1 MWQEI
6 LFWCVMFGV
15 AYSYFLY
22 PLFLK
27 LLPKARR
34 ITKVTPASVDSD
46 LPTLSFIITA
56 YNEQTGIADKIEN
69 TLLADYPEQKLE
81 IIVASDGS
89 TDNTNSIVE
98 KYLSKG
104 VKLVNVAE
112 QKGKENAQKAAIES
126 AEGEIIVFS
135 DVSTRIEPIGLLI
148 IASAFQDKNI
158 GALSSEDRF
167 ITKHGE
173 VAGEGAYVKYE
184 MWLRKQES
192 QVKSLVGLSGSFF
205 AARKQICNNW
215 DISVP
220 SDFNT
225 ALSCVE
231 QGMAAV
237 TVPNLLGFYPNISDE
252 SKEYQR
258 KLRTVLRGMAAL
270 AVKRQVLN
278 PFRFGVFSFLV
289 ISHKLMRWLV
299 PVFLLLLIPLNMA
312 LLEQSVVY
320 GIILMGQAVFYFIAL
335 SGWLSKSL
343 RQSTVVKI
351 IYFFTQVNL
360 AIFHATIMFVRGKRI
375 TRWKPSQR

>member
-6 LFWCVMFGV
+6 LFWCVMVGV
-15 AYSYFLY
+15 TYSYFLY

-34 ITKVTPASVDSD
+34 ITTVTPASVDSD
-46 LPTLSFIITA
+46 LPSLSFIITA
-56 YNEQTGIADKIEN
+56 YNEQTGIADKLEN
-69 TLLADYPEQKLE
+69 TLLANYPEQQLE

-98 KYLSKG
+98 KYSSKG

-112 QKGKENAQKAAIES
+112 QKGKENAQKAAIGS
-126 AEGEIIVFS
+126 AKGEVIVFS
-135 DVSTRIEPIGLLI
+135 DVSTRIEPTGLLI
-148 IASAFQDKNI
+148 IASAFQDKSI

-312 LLEQSVVY
+312 LLEQSVIY
-320 GIILMGQAVFYFIAL
+320 EIILMGQAVFYFIAL
-335 SGWLSKSL
+335 TGWLSKSL
-343 RQSTVVKI
+343 RQNTVVKI

>member
-1 MWQEI
+1 M
-6 LFWCVMFGV
+6 
-15 AYSYFLY
+15 
-22 PLFLK
+22 
-27 LLPKARR
+27 
-34 ITKVTPASVDSD
+34 
-46 LPTLSFIITA
+46 
-56 YNEQTGIADKIEN
+56 
-69 TLLADYPEQKLE
+69 
-81 IIVASDGS
+81 
-89 TDNTNSIVE
+89 
-98 KYLSKG
+98 
-104 VKLVNVAE
+104 
-112 QKGKENAQKAAIES
+112 
-126 AEGEIIVFS
+126 
-135 DVSTRIEPIGLLI
+135 
-148 IASAFQDKNI
+148 
-158 GALSSEDRF
+158 
-167 ITKHGE
+167 
-173 VAGEGAYVKYE
+173 
-184 MWLRKQES
+184 
-192 QVKSLVGLSGSFF
+192 SGSFF

-312 LLEQSVVY
+312 LLEQSVIY

-343 RQSTVVKI
+343 RQNTVVKI